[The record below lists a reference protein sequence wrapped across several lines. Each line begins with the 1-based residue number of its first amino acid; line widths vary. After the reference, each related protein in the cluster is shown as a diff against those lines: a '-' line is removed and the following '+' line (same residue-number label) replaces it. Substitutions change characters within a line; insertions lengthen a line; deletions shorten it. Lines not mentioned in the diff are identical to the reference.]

1 MAIDTLGFRDRISN
15 RSNMNVQ
22 RFLLLSSKQQKQYG
36 TIALQTL
43 PLLDWYVL
51 SQWKYTKGEATFI
64 GLAGLYVC
72 YEKHKSKSN
81 TMEMQYGF

>member
-1 MAIDTLGFRDRISN
+1 MAIDTFGFRGRISIW
-15 RSNMNVQ
+15 SNMNVQ

-51 SQWKYTKGEATFI
+51 SQWKYTNGGATFI
-64 GLAGLYVC
+64 RLAGLYCMYV
-72 YEKHKSKSN
+72 
-81 TMEMQYGF
+81 